1 MGSLIK
7 SSLSALSSV
16 RANLA
21 PVGLELDQFGRA
33 YNGDFGFNFI
43 AALSGVEDFKNL
55 NFTNFYLSNNILLDN
70 VTSFTGDA
78 SPNKTT
84 ILPNNFFSTLNFSQ
98 SGSNYLGFKISSEEP
113 FKATED
119 TFNAQFYGSTLILT
133 TKKIAPKFE
142 ITIVDDFTC
151 RVAFLL
157 NNFRYYLVVSDD
169 QPEAHNLPPNTRY
182 VLFVGE
188 NKLPLSGANLEYNI
202 TRYLDN
208 SYLNLYTT
216 KGDGKY
222 ILQSTGT
229 KIIANNITSS
239 AAEAGGLNEFFITQ
253 RSIKLDQETKITIPS
268 PYNTSYVTYNSENE
282 GIDNTKSDFNLT
294 SNYIL
299 YSSSNDNTQNFNLIN
314 LKNIANN
321 NDEFTS
327 SNNLLST
334 SSTSIFAQDLRRYT
348 SIFSDIHSEKAE
360 TLSLNYVYNNVD
372 IKVRPGVT
380 YFTAPSSLTPFKKIN
395 INDTKFTDCG
405 AFPFTQPWLSD
416 RVYRLEDD
424 GVKSEDATYLCTWL
438 SGAMGKRGNWVDR
451 YYYPNL
457 ISLSAALSANGTY
470 NATYDDVIENLLKTN
485 SGLKDSVINRLYFD
499 KKSDFVFE
507 INKRYKYERVTKE
520 DFALVIPDNYFN
532 QPAIADNYFRT
543 INDNGGFV
551 FGFTIDNNSDNFIIE
566 TDRNDIDAGIT
577 LTRNGN
583 EIKLIFKVYDDSSE
597 VVSHFNYLFNIDPYA
612 KNNIILSF
620 NASLGTFNLYLN
632 TEIIYSFE
640 VNVEQMIGKNILF
653 GNFIMYGDN
662 ITTSTLPASRDIE
675 NVYLSLSPVDK
686 DVELATVFNQ
696 NLNDIQDITIS
707 LPCGMRNL
715 TDTIATINSINT
727 NLKSK
732 SNVIDINIKNLNIN
746 SNNIADEVKS
756 LLWTSIRDAVPETTT
771 INNINFID
779 YK

>member
-1 MGSLIK
+1 MGSLVK

-16 RANLA
+16 RASLA
-21 PVGLELDQFGRA
+21 PVGLELDQFGRS
-33 YNGDFGFNFI
+33 YNGDFGFNFV
-43 AALSGVEDFKNL
+43 AALSGAEDFKNL

-78 SPNKTT
+78 SPGQTT

-98 SGSNYLGFKISSEEP
+98 SGSNYLGFKIANEEP
-113 FKATED
+113 FKETED
-119 TFNAQFYGSTLILT
+119 TFNAQFYGAALVLT
-133 TKKIAPKFE
+133 NKQIAPKFE

-157 NNFRYYLVVSDD
+157 NNFRYYLVVSDNE
-169 QPEAHNLPPNTRY
+169 PEAHNLPANTKY

-216 KGDGKY
+216 KGIDKY

-229 KIIANNITSS
+229 KIIANKITST
-239 AAEAGGLNEFFITQ
+239 AAEAGSLNEFFITQ
-253 RSIKLDQETKITIPS
+253 RSIKLDQETKIAIPS

-282 GIDNTKSDFNLT
+282 GIDNTKSDFDLT
-294 SNYIL
+294 SNYLL
-299 YSSSNDNTQNFNLIN
+299 YSSSNDNKQNFNLIN

-348 SIFSDIHSEKAE
+348 SIFSDIQSEKAE
-360 TLSLNYVYNNVD
+360 TLSLNYVYNNFD
-372 IKVRPGVT
+372 IKVQPGTT
-380 YFTAPSSLTPFKKIN
+380 YFTTPSSLNPFKTIN

-405 AFPFTQPWLSD
+405 SFPFTQPWLAD

-424 GVKSEDATYLCTWL
+424 GVKSENATYLCTWL

-457 ISLSAALSANGTY
+457 ISLSAALSSNGTY
-470 NATYDDVIENLLKTN
+470 NATYENVIENLLITN
-485 SGLKDSVINRLYFD
+485 SGLKDSVINKLYFD

-507 INKRYKYERVTKE
+507 INKRYKYQRITKQ
-520 DFALVIPDNYFN
+520 DFVEKIPDNYFN
-532 QPAIADNYFRT
+532 RSTAVTNYFRT
-543 INDNGGFV
+543 INDSGGFAL
-551 FGFTIDNNSDNFIIE
+551 GFTIDNGADNFLIE
-566 TDRNDIDAGIT
+566 TARNDIDGGIT
-577 LTRNGN
+577 VVKNDK
-583 EIKLIFKVYDDSSE
+583 EIEFIFKIYDDSSE
-597 VVSHFNYLFNIDPYA
+597 VVSVFNYVFNIDPYA
-612 KNNIILSF
+612 NNNILLSF

-640 VNVEQMIGKNILF
+640 VNAEQMVGKNILF
-653 GNFIMYGDN
+653 GNFNM
-662 ITTSTLPASRDIE
+662 STNNVSTQNLQAVKNIE
-675 NVYLSLSPVDK
+675 NVYLSLLPLDK
-686 DVELATVFNQ
+686 EEELAAVFNQ
-696 NLNDIQDITIS
+696 NINKMQNLTIS

-732 SNVIDINIKNLNIN
+732 SNVVDINVKNLNIN
-746 SNNIADEVKS
+746 DESITDEVKNI
-756 LLWTSIRDAVPETTT
+756 LLTNIRAAVPETTA